1 MQTGLHSQC
10 TPQFRLLNEAQ
21 ILRIYQTA
29 LRVLDEVGVRV
40 NLSKAIDILAGNG
53 ARVKDKNVVEIPP
66 FLVEAAVQ
74 SAPSN
79 VTFFSRKK
87 EPVMELGDR
96 RIYFGT
102 GTDLPKTVDVVTREI
117 RDTKAADIVAS
128 TIISDAAPNIDF
140 IASYGLPRDIPPG
153 LHYIRCFQ
161 LEVENS
167 VKPIFFTAGSLQDL
181 QIILDMASAVAGSRE
196 NLAKYPFLVQYSEP
210 TSPLTHSEEAVSK
223 LICCAEN
230 RVPINYTPALLAG
243 STGPVTLAG
252 ALAVSVAEAL
262 SGLVIHQLV
271 NKGAPIITGVV
282 ATGMD
287 MLRATISYTAPE
299 FRLTHSAYADL
310 FHYLG
315 LPIWGTAG
323 CSDSQFPDLQAGAE
337 YGFTLLNAAL
347 DGCNLIHDCGYIGQ
361 GFVASPEM
369 ILFAD
374 EVIGMVKRYMRGF
387 EIDDEH
393 LAMDVIRKVG
403 PGGHFLTEKH
413 TLDHFMREHWRPTLF
428 NRENLPNWIKKGKK
442 TVDQKLIA
450 KALEILKTHKPE
462 PLTEAV
468 KTKLDAIW
476 TEAQRKVSSCRPKP
490 PA

>member
-102 GTDLPKTVDVVTREI
+102 GTDLPKIVDLVTREI